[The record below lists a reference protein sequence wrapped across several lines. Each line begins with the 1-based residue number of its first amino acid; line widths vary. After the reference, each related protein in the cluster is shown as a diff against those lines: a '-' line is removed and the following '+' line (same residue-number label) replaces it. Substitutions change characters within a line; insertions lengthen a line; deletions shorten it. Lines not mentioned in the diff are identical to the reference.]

1 LAILALPA
9 SGLTAHN
16 EAYVAPRAAVGKLL
30 LKMKQEANI
39 RKEVV
44 DGFGEEW
51 KKFDQSEL
59 SNEELEFIGKEY
71 FDIFPWKILPEYAVG
86 FDLGCGSGRWAK
98 LVAPRVG
105 HLHCIDPS
113 VAIEVASKNLSSN
126 SNCSF
131 HLNGVD
137 DIPLEDNSMDF
148 GYSLGVLHHI
158 PDTAAGLKAC
168 VNKLKPGAP
177 FLVYL
182 YYAFDNQP
190 FWFRAIWKA
199 SDMFRRIISIMPFP
213 LRFIFSQLIAAMIY
227 FPLAKFSRLFEILG
241 REVHSFPLSAYR
253 FKSFYTMRTDAL
265 DRFGTRLEHRYTRA
279 QIQKMMEDSGL
290 KNIVFSDSIPFWV
303 AVGIKK

>member
-1 LAILALPA
+1 MQ
-9 SGLTAHN
+9 N
-16 EAYVAPRAAVGKLL
+16 KDEAV
-30 LKMKQEANI
+30 I
-39 RKEVV
+39 H
-44 DGFGEEW
+44 GFGNEW

-59 SNEELEFIGKEY
+59 SKQELELIGEEY
-71 FDIFPWKILPEYAVG
+71 FGIFPWKILPENSVG

-113 VAIEVASKNLSSN
+113 IAIEVAKNNLSSN
-126 SNCSF
+126 ANCSF
-131 HLNGVD
+131 HQNGVD

-168 VNKLKPGAP
+168 VNKIKPGAP

-199 SDMFRRIISIMPFP
+199 SDLFRRLISIMPFP
-213 LRFIFSQLIAAMIY
+213 LRFVSSQLIATLVY
-227 FPLAKFSRLFEILG
+227 FPLAKLSRLVEILG
-241 REVHSFPLSAYR
+241 GKVHSFPLSAYR

-265 DRFGTRLEHRYTRA
+265 DRFGTRLEHRYTRV
-279 QIQKMMEDSGL
+279 QIQKMMEDAGL
-290 KNIVFSDSIPFWV
+290 ENIKFSDSIPFWV